1 MFIQIRRIFMLIVV
15 HLAAFHPAF
24 STKMHCKMPQ
34 NADQYAAKRKAKC
47 NNMHNEMQQNTANVG
62 T

>member
-1 MFIQIRRIFMLIVV
+1 MNMQLSLTSVRFAPEF
-15 HLAAFHPAF
+15 PAF
-24 STKMHCKMPQ
+24 STKTHCKMPQ

-47 NNMHNEMQQNTANVG
+47 NNMHNEMQQNTVNLG

>member
-1 MFIQIRRIFMLIVV
+1 
-15 HLAAFHPAF
+15 
-24 STKMHCKMPQ
+24 MPQ

-47 NNMHNEMQQNTANVG
+47 NNMHNEMQQNTASID